1 MRVKAQ
7 QDQELLAEIKRKQLF
22 NRDQSKSSLLT
33 TLEEERRH
41 LQTLKREDREQRL
54 VSARSRVEL
63 TQALSRQRVQE
74 IHRNQQEKTLKIREE
89 IAEQRRLQSETRIYK
104 Y

>member
-1 MRVKAQ
+1 M
-7 QDQELLAEIKRKQLF
+7 
-22 NRDQSKSSLLT
+22 T

-89 IAEQRRLQSETRIYK
+89 IAQQRRMQSETRIYK

>member
-1 MRVKAQ
+1 M
-7 QDQELLAEIKRKQLF
+7 
-22 NRDQSKSSLLT
+22 T

-41 LQTLKREDREQRL
+41 LQTFKREDREQRL

-89 IAEQRRLQSETRIYK
+89 IALQRRMQSETRLYK

>member
-7 QDQELLAEIKRKQLF
+7 QDQEFIAEIKRKQLF
-22 NRDQSKSSLLT
+22 SRDQSKSSLLT

-41 LQTLKREDREQRL
+41 QQTLKREDREQRL

-63 TQALSRQRVQE
+63 TQAQRVQE
-74 IHRNQQEKTLKIREE
+74 IHRKQQEKTLKIREE
-89 IAEQRRLQSETRIYK
+89 IAEQRRLQSETRMYK

>member
-1 MRVKAQ
+1 MRFKAQ
-7 QDQELLAEIKRKQLF
+7 QDQELIAEIKRKQLF

-89 IAEQRRLQSETRIYK
+89 IAEQRRLQSETRMYK

>member
-1 MRVKAQ
+1 M
-7 QDQELLAEIKRKQLF
+7 
-22 NRDQSKSSLLT
+22 T

-54 VSARSRVEL
+54 VSVRSRVEL

-89 IAEQRRLQSETRIYK
+89 IALQRRMQSETRLYK

>member
-1 MRVKAQ
+1 
-7 QDQELLAEIKRKQLF
+7 LIAEIKRKQLF

-41 LQTLKREDREQRL
+41 QQTLKREDREQRL

-63 TQALSRQRVQE
+63 TQAQRVQE
-74 IHRNQQEKTLKIREE
+74 IHRKQQEKTLKIREE
-89 IAEQRRLQSETRIYK
+89 IAEQRRLQSETRMYK

>member
-54 VSARSRVEL
+54 VSARSKVEL

-89 IAEQRRLQSETRIYK
+89 IAEQRRLQSETRMYK

>member
-7 QDQELLAEIKRKQLF
+7 QDQEFIAEIKRKQLF

>member
-1 MRVKAQ
+1 
-7 QDQELLAEIKRKQLF
+7 
-22 NRDQSKSSLLT
+22 LT

-89 IAEQRRLQSETRIYK
+89 IAQQRRMQSETRLYK

>member
-1 MRVKAQ
+1 M
-7 QDQELLAEIKRKQLF
+7 
-22 NRDQSKSSLLT
+22 T

-89 IAEQRRLQSETRIYK
+89 IALQRRMQSETRLYK

>member
-1 MRVKAQ
+1 VRVKAQ
-7 QDQELLAEIKRKQLF
+7 QDQEFIAEIKRKQLF